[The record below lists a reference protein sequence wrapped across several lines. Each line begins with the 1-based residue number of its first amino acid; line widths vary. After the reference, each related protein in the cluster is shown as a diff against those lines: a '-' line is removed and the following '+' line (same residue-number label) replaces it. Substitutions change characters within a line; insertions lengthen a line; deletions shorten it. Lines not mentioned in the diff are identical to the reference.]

1 MKKALIAVL
10 VVASFLFVGFVQAAD
25 HGSAKEAIN
34 LVNKAVAYYKTNG
47 QQKAFA
53 AINDKKG
60 PFILK
65 DLYVF
70 AIDWN
75 GVIVAHGANEKL
87 INKPTMNLKDSEG
100 KLFMREMVQVA
111 QTKGTGWVD
120 YKWTN
125 PVSKKIEPK
134 SSYVQRIAGKD
145 LLIGCGIYKGN

>member
-1 MKKALIAVL
+1 MKKVLLAAV
-10 VVASFLFVGFVQAAD
+10 VISFLCVGIVQAAD

-34 LVNKAVAYYKTNG
+34 LVNKAVAYYKANG
-47 QQKAFA
+47 QEKAFKV
-53 AINDKKG
+53 INDMKG
-60 PFILK
+60 PFINK

-75 GVIVAHGANEKL
+75 GVIVAHGANHKL

-111 QTKGTGWVD
+111 QTKGNGWVD

-134 SSYVQRIAGKD
+134 SSYVQRVAGKD